1 MLISVDTSMTH
12 LASTMGVKT
21 LLLLN
26 SNPDWRWNIELQEKC
41 FYENLEIIKAD
52 RINDWES
59 VSLMIN
65 NKLRKLFDR

>member
-1 MLISVDTSMTH
+1 MAH

-26 SNPDWRWNIELQEKC
+26 SNPDWRWNIELKEKS
-41 FYENLEIIKAD
+41 FYDNLEIIKAD
-52 RINDWES
+52 RINDWEP

-65 NKLRKLFDR
+65 NKLREFFKR